1 VGRPRLRGRYVEGRK
16 ARGPPKLPA
25 VAMADRVDPEGRI
38 RGALAQ
44 RLVQVINEDPW
55 HTPDVAAEIGAEAIP
70 ILLDVET
77 RDDVHPPP
85 GIDVRDWLD
94 MQTEGLARAG
104 EANLDRF
111 ISEVTARKAQDR
123 LIVLWAI
130 GMMREI
136 PAGRVAPIL
145 LEAMRASVGYHR
157 EFARWASI
165 DAFAVHR
172 HPSAVEPIIA
182 ALKDP
187 DDMVRFAAVR
197 ALRAYKDPRALE
209 PLRAYATNA
218 ENRSRSPGGVAE
230 ALNAIGEIAPE

>member
-1 VGRPRLRGRYVEGRK
+1 MG
-16 ARGPPKLPA
+16 
-25 VAMADRVDPEGRI
+25 DRVDPGGRI

-44 RLVQVINEDPW
+44 RLVQVINENPW

-70 ILLDVET
+70 ILLEVET

-111 ISEVTARKAQDR
+111 IIEVTARKAQDR

-136 PAGRVAPIL
+136 PASRVAPIL
-145 LEAMRASVGYHR
+145 LEAMHAFVGYHR
-157 EFARWASI
+157 ELEDVVIRVVPAVLARLVSTLSTVDTPSGRCLSSAMGGEWWQGSPISRIISKWPEPSTVRPLTFARS
-165 DAFAVHR
+165 
-172 HPSAVEPIIA
+172 E
-182 ALKDP
+182 
-187 DDMVRFAAVR
+187 
-197 ALRAYKDPRALE
+197 
-209 PLRAYATNA
+209 
-218 ENRSRSPGGVAE
+218 
-230 ALNAIGEIAPE
+230 